1 MKAIYVTSVEPYIG
15 KTAVC
20 VALGRR
26 LQADGHRV
34 GYLKPMSTQ
43 PWRTPQG
50 KITDED
56 SAFVCATLGL
66 GSDCTELT
74 PVIIT
79 PALLRQRLKMDKE
92 DDLLDKIQKA
102 AQAASQGT
110 DVLLLE
116 GGSSM
121 REGYA
126 VGLSNLRLAEVFG
139 APVLVLVKFHR
150 ELQLLD
156 DALSASLRVG
166 KQLLGV
172 IVNQVPQEASAFIE
186 DHARPFLQ
194 SRGIRLLGVLP
205 SVPRLSA
212 LSVGELVRR
221 LEAQV
226 LTGSY
231 DPQALIETYTI
242 GAMTLEVALSHFR
255 RQQNKA
261 VITGGDRTDIQLAAL
276 ETSTVALVLTGNLMP
291 SPQVIRQAEG
301 AGVPI
306 LLVKENTI
314 ETVGRIEAAYGKT
327 RLAEREKLETFLE
340 LMDRHVD
347 LRAIFEAL
355 SLK

>member
-66 GSDCTELT
+66 GPDCTELT